1 MTDQKR
7 NPITNSWCQDSF
19 ALRVFRISSHW
30 ELTQCND
37 SMFDSTISSICSTA
51 RLGAFVYVIY
61 FGKTVHTSDPVV
73 YSSPPSIITAQR
85 FFSHHW
91 MYWSAAAHRLVWLCC
106 QTSVCGS
113 LPMNYNEGP
122 SFEFASW
129 KMKDGLS
136 AVCIAGYASPH
147 ALASSSWADGSTL
160 YRVKMKLL
168 SLPTPWPEAKK
179 NQFSMCYPKGAH
191 SITHRWLQLPTFWA
205 FWIKFQIFNVLPQGG
220 SFDYPPLAAI
230 THFLGI
236 LD

>member
-168 SLPTPWPEAKK
+168 SLPTPLAGGQEKSFAEQMRFLGLRSGGWAWYFWHQF
-179 NQFSMCYPKGAH
+179 QFSMCYPKGAH
-191 SITHRWLQLPTFWA
+191 SFTHRWLQLLTFGA
-205 FWIKFQIFNVLPQGG
+205 FWI
-220 SFDYPPLAAI
+220 
-230 THFLGI
+230 
-236 LD
+236 